1 MTIAKWLH
9 RAFYVT
15 VFFPLFIRSSW
26 TEIKTFWRAKIAR
39 IFICASLNRF
49 FWLILILSPSFDWG
63 LFSMLMMMP
72 SSVLSSSIWEI
83 ISSFYLFLFEQFQFK
98 SQTCIFFS
106 GTYLYLWVGNNV
118 VQCTLCYDLIAVLI
132 KFDDCTDFLLFT

>member
-1 MTIAKWLH
+1 MIKYSYRKKWLL
-9 RAFYVT
+9 RNDFIVLFMSRF
-15 VFFPLFIRSSW
+15 FFPLFIRSSW

-98 SQTCIFFS
+98 SQTCIFFRVHIYICGS
-106 GTYLYLWVGNNV
+106 EIMWFNAPYAMT
-118 VQCTLCYDLIAVLI
+118 
-132 KFDDCTDFLLFT
+132 